1 MTAVFLSDGP
11 LFVLTQERIE
21 EIRALAMQSALG
33 RARFCLHASA
43 EDPVQEMIIAIV
55 RDSHFSPHCHPRKSE
70 SLHVVS
76 GRLGLVIF
84 DGDGAI
90 TRRLILS
97 AADLQAPAFYR
108 IGPGVWH
115 GVFALSEL
123 VVVHEVTAGP
133 FNPDASRIAPWAPQ
147 AFDEVARYR
156 RQAVGE

>member
-1 MTAVFLSDGP
+1 MTAVFLSDSP
-11 LFVLTQERIE
+11 FFVLTQDRID
-21 EIRALAMQSALG
+21 EIEALAIRSELG

-55 RDSHFSPHCHPRKSE
+55 QDSYFPPHCHPRKAE

-84 DGDGAI
+84 NGDGAI

-108 IGPGVWH
+108 IGAGVWH

-133 FNPDASRIAPWAPQ
+133 FAPDASKIAPWAPQ
-147 AFDEVARYR
+147 TADEVARYR
-156 RQAVGE
+156 RQAVGA